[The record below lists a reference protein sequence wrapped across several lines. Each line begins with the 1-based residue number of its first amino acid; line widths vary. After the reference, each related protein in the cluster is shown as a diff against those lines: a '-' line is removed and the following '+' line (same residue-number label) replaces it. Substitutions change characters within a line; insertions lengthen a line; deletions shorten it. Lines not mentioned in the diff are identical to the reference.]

1 MVGVRARRLA
11 AALLA
16 AAAVLG
22 AGAACGIADAGES
35 TVAGKDSLVIGVNGD
50 QPGLGERQG
59 DGSFAGFDVDVA
71 KEIARRLG
79 VPAANVTFRRVTS
92 ATREKVIQDGDVD
105 LVVASYSVT
114 PERKVDV
121 SFAGPYYVA
130 HQDIL
135 VRKSDAGEIRS
146 IHDLK
151 GRRLCRVAG
160 SVSFPRVHDEQGVA
174 ALPVDA
180 DGYAGCL
187 SELTGGRLDAV
198 STDDLILAGPRG
210 EGVRERPRDHG
221 GQRAVHR
228 RAVRRRHTQ
237 GRRGRLRGG
246 QQGHHRDVPGRHRA
260 AAAEQMVPGLR
271 AEADHDGPAIRGMRL
286 TGDAPG
292 NSSPTAGNGLRNDT
306 GRAGETGRSLRS
318 VGYVSYGRRA

>member
-1 MVGVRARRLA
+1 MVGVRGRRLA
-11 AALLA
+11 AAVLA

-22 AGAACGIADAGES
+22 AGTACGIADAGES

-59 DGSFAGFDVDVA
+59 DGSFAGFDIDVA

-79 VPAANVTFRRVTS
+79 VPAASVTFKRVTS
-92 ATREKVIQDGDVD
+92 ATREKMIQDGDVD

-135 VRKSDAGEIRS
+135 VRESDADEIRS

-151 GRRLCRVAG
+151 GRRLCRVPG

-174 ALPVDA
+174 ALPVEA

-187 SELTGGRLDAV
+187 TDLTGERLDAV
-198 STDDLILAGPRG
+198 STDDLILAG
-210 EGVRERPRDHG
+210 
-221 GQRAVHR
+221 
-228 RAVRRRHTQ
+228 
-237 GRRGRLRGG
+237 L
-246 QQGHHRDVPGRHRA
+246 A
-260 AAAEQMVPGLR
+260 AKA
-271 AEADHDGPAIRGMRL
+271 
-286 TGDAPG
+286 
-292 NSSPTAGNGLRNDT
+292 SGNGRGITLVNAPFTDEPYGVGIRKGDVDGCEAVNKAIT
-306 GRAGETGRSLRS
+306 GMYQDGTAPRLLKKWFRASGLKPTETVPQFEGC
-318 VGYVSYGRRA
+318 V

>member
-16 AAAVLG
+16 AAAVLA
-22 AGAACGIADAGES
+22 AGTACGIADAGES

-135 VRKSDAGEIRS
+135 VRKSDAGEIRG

-198 STDDLILAGPRG
+198 STDDLILAG
-210 EGVRERPRDHG
+210 
-221 GQRAVHR
+221 
-228 RAVRRRHTQ
+228 
-237 GRRGRLRGG
+237 L
-246 QQGHHRDVPGRHRA
+246 A
-260 AAAEQMVPGLR
+260 AKA
-271 AEADHDGPAIRGMRL
+271 
-286 TGDAPG
+286 
-292 NSSPTAGNGLRNDT
+292 AGNGREITVVNAPFTDEPYGVGIRKDDVDGCEAVNKAIT
-306 GRAGETGRSLRS
+306 GMYQDGTAPRLLNKWFRASGLKPTTTVPQFEGC
-318 VGYVSYGRRA
+318 V